1 MSHPALLPK
10 SGDADPPSTPV
21 PGRAVV
27 DMRAREQGV
36 RAARRFTAAVLARWG
51 VHGEHGEAAVLIV
64 SELATN
70 AVRHGRSDLTV
81 ALALA
86 GDTLRIDVTDHGAP
100 SAPPRP
106 PAPGECGRGLDIV
119 GCLADRTETVRHPW
133 GRRVSAVIGVGGP
146 GPAG

>member
-10 SGDADPPSTPV
+10 SCDADPPSTPV
-21 PGRAVV
+21 PRRAVV
-27 DMRAREQGV
+27 DMRAREQDV
-36 RAARRFTAAVLARWG
+36 RAARRFTAAVLARWR
-51 VHGEHGEAAVLIV
+51 VRGEDREAAVLIV

-86 GDTLRIDVTDHGAP
+86 GDILRIDVTDHGAP

-106 PAPGECGRGLDIV
+106 AAPGECGRGLDIV

-133 GRRVSAVIGVGGP
+133 GRRVSAEIGVTGP
-146 GPAG
+146 EQPE